1 MKKSHWT
8 ILILSYLVLGCA
20 GAGDTFTVASYNIRS
35 FSTMNRRKDVAGT
48 IRAIGNLKSD
58 ICGLQEVRKYNNE
71 NPSPLVVAGE
81 QLAMEPRFCRTLRR
95 RNFAYG
101 IGTLSKFKTE
111 PVAELKLPNAAK
123 QEPRKAMILKVSS
136 PYGMFYFANTHL
148 APIRKPNADIREIQL
163 KYILDYLEKNK
174 LYPAILTGDLNAAPD
189 SAAIKLL
196 QEKWHISG
204 DDTPTYPASKPN
216 RRIDFIAF
224 SPKDAF
230 EVIAYEVG
238 NEPLTSDHRP
248 IKTKLRFNKPHKE
261 L

>member
-35 FSTMNRRKDVAGT
+35 FSTMTRQKDVAGT

-58 ICGLQEVRKYNNE
+58 ICGLQEVRKNNNE
-71 NPSPLVVAGE
+71 TTAPLIQTGEKLTMQPFFSPTV
-81 QLAMEPRFCRTLRR
+81 RR
-95 RNFAYG
+95 KNFEYG

-111 PVAELKLPNAAK
+111 QLTELKLPNADK
-123 QEPRKAMILKVSS
+123 QEPRKAMILKVHS
-136 PYGMFYFANTHL
+136 PHGMFYFINTHL
-148 APIRKPNADIREIQL
+148 APVRKPKTDLREAQL
-163 KYILDYLEKNK
+163 KCILDYVEKNK

-196 QEKWHISG
+196 EQKWRIAG
-204 DDTPTYPASKPN
+204 DNTPTFPASKPN
-216 RRIDFIAF
+216 WRIDFIAF
-224 SPKDAF
+224 APADAF

-238 NEPLTSDHRP
+238 NEPTASDHRP
-248 IKTKLRFNKPHKE
+248 IKAKLRINKPE
-261 L
+261 